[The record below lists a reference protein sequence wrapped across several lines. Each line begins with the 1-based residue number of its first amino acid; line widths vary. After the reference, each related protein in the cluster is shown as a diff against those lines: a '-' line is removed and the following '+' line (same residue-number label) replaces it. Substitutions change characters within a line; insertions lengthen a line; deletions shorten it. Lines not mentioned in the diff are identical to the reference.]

1 MPSTVEIQQQ
11 ATSEAECSA
20 PAATNPLTRPP
31 LAIPAELR
39 ERKLQEA
46 LDQVHDVELLCGVE
60 R

>member
-1 MPSTVEIQQQ
+1 MPSTVDIQQQ
-11 ATSEAECSA
+11 AAGETGCTP

-31 LAIPAELR
+31 MAIPAELR

-46 LDQVHDVELLCGVE
+46 LDQLHDLELLCGVE